1 MRHILKPSPLGWTCT
16 RCGQSFGEEETA
28 EGIMGQVCTGAKTGY
43 TVTSKWATSREI
55 IDAFFIKHFEQALT
69 NYPTSYEDDTE
80 TKGRKLIEEW
90 EKGRGS

>member
-1 MRHILKPSPLGWTCT
+1 MTHTLKATPMGWACT
-16 RCGQSFGEEETA
+16 VCDKTWDETA
-28 EGIMGQVCTGAKTGY
+28 EMIMGEDCAGAVTGY

-69 NYPTSYEDDTE
+69 SYPTSYEDDAE
-80 TKGRKLIEEW
+80 ANGRRLIEQW